1 MDFNKEHFINGSL
14 MVSVLTTLELRFLQQ
29 Y

>member
-1 MDFNKEHFINGSL
+1 MDFNKEHSINGSL
-14 MVSVLTTLELRFLQQ
+14 MMPMLTTLELRFLQQ